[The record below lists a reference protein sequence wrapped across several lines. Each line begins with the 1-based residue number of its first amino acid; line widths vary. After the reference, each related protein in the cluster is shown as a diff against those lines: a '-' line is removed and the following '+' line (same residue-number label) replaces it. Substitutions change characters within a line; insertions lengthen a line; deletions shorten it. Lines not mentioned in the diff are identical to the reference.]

1 MTGLA
6 LLAYFGHCE
15 TTTSEEFGESCL
27 KAITYLVNLGMQNNG
42 RIGTDMSAQPFCYE
56 HAIATYALAEA
67 TTFCKDLKPELPN
80 LKEITEQAGQ
90 FIIDN
95 QSTNGAWAY
104 GYNKSAG
111 GDVSVVGWQIQALK
125 ACSHT
130 GIKFR
135 GMTPCINKG
144 LDYLVTC
151 QNDNGGFGY
160 NGPGGPAG
168 NHEYFTLTGVG
179 MLCNQMWDKNKAAVR
194 KGASYVLKN
203 TKFDYNGECCDLYGH
218 YYESQAMIQRSR
230 ADWQKYNDLFRDQVL
245 NNQDSDGSWKVPGGG
260 KKIRGNE
267 NIRGDKVYRS
277 TLCILM
283 LEVYYRFLGTAGDAG
298 GGAGERTGI

>member
-15 TTTSEEFGESCL
+15 TPASEEFGDSCL
-27 KAITYLVNLGMQNNG
+27 KGITYLVDLGMKNNG
-42 RIGTDMSAQPFCYE
+42 RIGANMSAQPFCYE

-80 LKEITEQAGQ
+80 LKAITEKAGQ

-95 QSTNGAWAY
+95 QNDKGAWAY
-104 GYNKSAG
+104 GYKKTG

-135 GMTPCINKG
+135 GMIPCINKG
-144 LDYLVTC
+144 LAYLITC

-160 NGPGGPAG
+160 NGKNPVGGLDY
-168 NHEYFTLTGVG
+168 HTLTGVG
-179 MLCNQMWDKNKAAVR
+179 MLCNQMWDKNKAEVR
-194 KGASYVLKN
+194 KGARYVLKN
-203 TKFDYNGECCDLYGH
+203 TKFDYNGECSDLYGH
-218 YYESQAMIQRSR
+218 YYESQAMMQLGGTE
-230 ADWQKYNDLFRDQVL
+230 WKKYNDLFRDQVL
-245 NNQDSDGSWKVPGGG
+245 NNQDRDGSWKAPGGG

-267 NIRGDKVYRS
+267 HVKADKVYRT

-283 LEVYYRFLGTAGDAG
+283 LEVYYRFLSTDG
-298 GGAGERTGI
+298 GSARSRTPI